1 MAITGHRT
9 RSMFDRYSIV
19 NENDTAEAMS
29 KLQAHVSA
37 QPVESNVV
45 ALRRASKA

>member
-19 NENDTAEAMS
+19 KEHDTADAMV
-29 KLQAHVSA
+29 KLQAHVQG
-37 QPVESNVV
+37 QPVETNMV
-45 ALRRASKA
+45 LLKKASKA